1 MYHRMYPYKQTNA
14 DIMKKSTLLGTFLA
28 IALLVGCGGSSST
41 DPEPTPTPVQ
51 AAKTPKVICLT
62 GDSTQIGKAHLDGEL
77 AAMVSTVYPGSTV
90 LNFGVSGSVTEQG
103 INGIYPMA
111 PSIPDI
117 IATYHCDV
125 LTSNYGIND
134 AAKLNTSPE
143 RYLSL
148 IHEINGIAV
157 ANGVKYIVETPNP
170 TLVGWLNP
178 RLEGY
183 VAMVYGSGL
192 AYVDHWTNILSTGGW
207 EAWMLDGVHPG
218 DEIHRIKNAA
228 LAKKIIAVLG
238 A

>member
-1 MYHRMYPYKQTNA
+1 
-14 DIMKKSTLLGTFLA
+14 MKTSQFIATFS
-28 IALLVGCGGSSST
+28 IAAVLSACGGGSS
-41 DPEPTPTPVQ
+41 DEPTQPTPQHIQVV
-51 AAKTPKVICLT
+51 KTPKNICLT

-77 AAMVSTVYPGSTV
+77 EAMISTVYPGSTV
-90 LNFGVSGSVTEQG
+90 FNFGVSGSVTEQG
-103 INGIYPMA
+103 INGIVSLA
-111 PSIPDI
+111 PSISQI
-117 IATYHCDV
+117 ISSYHCDV

-134 AAKLNTSPE
+134 SAKLNTSAD

-148 IHEINGIAV
+148 IHEINGIAA

-183 VAMVYGSGL
+183 VAMAHGSGL
-192 AYVDHWTNILSTGGW
+192 SYVDHWINILSTAGW

-228 LAKKIIAVLG
+228 LAKKIIEVLG
-238 A
+238 E